1 MLYSTFL
8 GHVVSSD
15 GRVFNED
22 SKELPYFDRNGY
34 KSVRLQGKNYYVHRI
49 VASLFCDGYQ
59 QTLEPLVVDHIDGD
73 IQNNDAYNLRWVTLS
88 QNALNSK
95 PREKP
100 KNISDEVVLVM
111 VDLKNIQGLNNT
123 QIANVTGV
131 DRRNVSR
138 ILNGRSRSKLT
149 GIKRNASI

>member
-1 MLYSTFL
+1 MLYSTFQ
-8 GHVVSSD
+8 GHTVSSD
-15 GRVFNED
+15 GRVFNSD
-22 SKELPYFDRNGY
+22 LKEVPYFDRNGY
-34 KSVRLQGKNYYVHRI
+34 KSVTLKGKKYYVHRI
-49 VASLFCDGYQ
+49 VAGLFCDGYQ
-59 QTLEPLVVDHIDGD
+59 ETLVVDHIDGD
-73 IQNNDAYNLRWVTLS
+73 TQNNDADNLRWVTLS
-88 QNALNSK
+88 QNSLNSK
-95 PREKP
+95 PREKS

-111 VDLKNIQGLNNT
+111 LDLKNIQGLNNT